1 MSTNCLLICL
11 LINNCNISFSGIS
24 RSLGPLAYLDGEI
37 IVKRFIYGTQV
48 NTKSETI
55 PHSDVKFISCETGRS
70 SIKVAMPHSKVGY
83 VSKWTVQKL
92 KPLLPFNFNF
102 WMVKLNFLTVHFDT

>member
-11 LINNCNISFSGIS
+11 LINNYNISFSGIS

-48 NTKSETI
+48 NIKSETI
-55 PHSDVKFISCETGRS
+55 PHSDVKFIFCETGRS
-70 SIKVAMPHSKVGY
+70 FMIVYMPKHESLQSSNLCDRGYILKWVMLHDSCIKVGGHIS
-83 VSKWTVQKL
+83 
-92 KPLLPFNFNF
+92 N
-102 WMVKLNFLTVHFDT
+102 